1 MTGEWT
7 DEEIAAYVD
16 GSIDDPALA
25 ARLGKAIETD
35 PALSRRVE
43 AIKSANA
50 LLRRAFDDPMAEP
63 IPTAI
68 EAALMAEPGRVAVL
82 PRRRAPFWAPA
93 AMAASLALCLGLGG
107 GWYLA
112 TEHPAPTGQIVLGA
126 SGTSDALAQAL
137 ETLPTGTASPAGIR
151 PILTFRDG
159 AGRACREFETVAQ
172 SGAGEVI
179 GIACRLPDG
188 LWSVQVAAAV
198 TEPTGQPNGGFTPA
212 SAMAGDVLS
221 AVLDALEAGPALR
234 PSEEMALIQTGW
246 RSP

>member
-43 AIKSANA
+43 EIKSANA

-107 GWYLA
+107 GLYLA
-112 TEHPAPTGQIVLGA
+112 TEHPATTGQIVLGA

-159 AGRACREFETVAQ
+159 AGRATELAAIEADPGVSLVYEAGNRTPALLRE
-172 SGAGEVI
+172 
-179 GIACRLPDG
+179 L
-188 LWSVQVAAAV
+188 AAV
-198 TEPTGQPNGGFTPA
+198 MPH
-212 SAMAGDVLS
+212 
-221 AVLDALEAGPALR
+221 R
-234 PSEEMALIQTGW
+234 
-246 RSP
+246 R